1 MFEIHI
7 LLANKFYSL
16 LLFFAFY
23 FMDVEQEQRDFLKCD
38 IESLISNDVI
48 TFILEKYLRLP
59 VSSNFLQVLHTFL
72 LNKMNSK

>member
-7 LLANKFYSL
+7 LLANKFYS

-38 IESLISNDVI
+38 IESLISNNVI
-48 TFILEKYLRLP
+48 TLILEKYLRLP
-59 VSSNFLQVLHTFL
+59 VA
-72 LNKMNSK
+72 